1 MRARR
6 WGTGGRTSLRASPP
20 AFAGSALVGIMA
32 EGIHRS
38 LITRIDTSK
47 RFSEVVIHGG
57 SIVYL
62 AGQVPEEA
70 SLAGDISD
78 QVRSVFAQIEA
89 HLASAGTSVD
99 RILTMTIFLTDIR
112 YISEM
117 NGKLGARAHLPAPQ
131 HTHTQHALHLPPA
144 TALTN
149 SGVRGVDAGRC
160 RTCARHRIRDR
171 ARGPACVLLAR
182 SPLLPAAPRAPL
194 PLLMHFPAHQT
205 RARARLQGGLSRS
218 SAKRRCKK
226 RTS

>member
-1 MRARR
+1 
-6 WGTGGRTSLRASPP
+6 
-20 AFAGSALVGIMA
+20 MA

-78 QVRSVFAQIEA
+78 QCRSVFAQIEA

-117 NGKLGARAHLPAPQ
+117 NGKLGAHFCHICRRRK
-131 HTHTQHALHLPPA
+131 HTHSARPTPPTCHRTNQQRCTRRGCRKVPHL
-144 TALTN
+144 
-149 SGVRGVDAGRC
+149 
-160 RTCARHRIRDR
+160 
-171 ARGPACVLLAR
+171 
-182 SPLLPAAPRAPL
+182 RAP
-194 PLLMHFPAHQT
+194 PYP
-205 RARARLQGGLSRS
+205 
-218 SAKRRCKK
+218 
-226 RTS
+226 

>member
-1 MRARR
+1 
-6 WGTGGRTSLRASPP
+6 
-20 AFAGSALVGIMA
+20 MA

-117 NGKLGARAHLPAPQ
+117 NGKLGARAFPPHLPAPQ
-131 HTHTQHALHLPPA
+131 TRTHSARPPPPTCHRTNQQRCTRRGCRKVPHL
-144 TALTN
+144 
-149 SGVRGVDAGRC
+149 
-160 RTCARHRIRDR
+160 
-171 ARGPACVLLAR
+171 
-182 SPLLPAAPRAPL
+182 RAP
-194 PLLMHFPAHQT
+194 PYP
-205 RARARLQGGLSRS
+205 
-218 SAKRRCKK
+218 
-226 RTS
+226 